1 MAAVAS
7 IGYEGG
13 PSVLFRLNP
22 NSAEWNYNINTF
34 VQNTVGGRVVQVTGA
49 TMSDLTIAGS
59 LGEIKAGPGGESRV
73 SWQLAERFVAQV
85 RTIMDKQTQ
94 DSNHFGR
101 MQPTPVFNFPLKGWR
116 FEVYIKSLADPRG
129 GSVYH
134 SPDHFSS
141 EYVLTLFP
149 VSDLSQ
155 KVIGVGQNGVMAN
168 KRQQA
173 IDAYI
178 SRISD
183 GIGWKASQYNGLGR
197 IAGERV
203 PVPNRNP
210 YTTPQADA
218 NGNPISPSKA
228 DAAT

>member
-13 PSVLFRLNP
+13 PSVVFRLNP
-22 NSAEWNYNINTF
+22 NSVQWNFTINTF

-49 TMSDLTIAGS
+49 TLSDMTVQGS
-59 LGEIKAGPGGESRV
+59 LGEIKAGSGGDSRV
-73 SWQLAERFVAQV
+73 SWQLAERLVANV
-85 RTIMDKQTQ
+85 RAVMEKQTE
-94 DSNHFGR
+94 DSTDFR
-101 MQPTPVFNFPLKGWR
+101 KMQPPPVFTFPLKGWR
-116 FEVYIKSLADPRG
+116 FNVYIKSLADPRG

-155 KVIGVGQNGVMAN
+155 QVAGVGKNGVIAN

-183 GIGWKASQYNGLGR
+183 GIGWQASKYNGIGK
-197 IAGERV
+197 IAGQKI
-203 PVPNRNP
+203 PVPKNNP
-210 YTTPQADA
+210 LTPTVDA
-218 NGNPISPSKA
+218 NGNNISNSNA
-228 DAAT
+228 DAAL